1 MSGVNYNPNKQG
13 NSFVSNPS
21 KRIINRFYDNHA
33 HDYNQDE
40 DYKAIEKYDNIHL
53 FLVLIVQMKD

>member
-1 MSGVNYNPNKQG
+1 MQG
-13 NSFVSNPS
+13 NSFLSNPS
-21 KRIINRFYDNHA
+21 KQNINRFYDNHA
-33 HDYNQDE
+33 HDYNQEE